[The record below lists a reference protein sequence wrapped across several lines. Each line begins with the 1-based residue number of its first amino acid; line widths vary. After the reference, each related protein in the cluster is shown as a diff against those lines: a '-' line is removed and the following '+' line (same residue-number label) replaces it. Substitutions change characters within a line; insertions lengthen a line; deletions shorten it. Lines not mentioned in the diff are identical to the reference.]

1 MRNIFNIALWKTKW
15 QLKAKSSW
23 VNMFILPVVFALI
36 FGGMQSDNQGDDKD
50 YLVKVGMVHSSTAV
64 SIELLEEIIGKQL
77 NADIVLFED
86 SQQANTAM
94 KNGAINAVVLWDDYF
109 EETWSKQE
117 KTSFSFLYE
126 KQTAE
131 NFMMEQQMN
140 QLIIGLNAIPMMG
153 YDKTLSAA
161 EQVEQWLNTW
171 QNYSSTMVSVAIQYG
186 EQESTDSSFSRMF
199 VGFSLMFL
207 MFTLNQSASTILEEK
222 EAGTWNRMLTAPL
235 DKNQLI
241 FGNIMHFLL
250 MGLIQFIVLMQFSRI
265 VFAVNWGHYFD
276 TLLFV
281 ALVILTVSGLGFM
294 MATFV
299 KSKVQQ
305 NIIGAVVITVTSMLG
320 GVYWPL
326 SIVSEFMRKLADF
339 VPQKWAMDGL
349 SQLMSGGYRLFDVT
363 KPIYILL
370 IFLAIFYL
378 IGFIR
383 VRKI

>member
-117 KTSFSFLYE
+117 ETSFSFLYE

-131 NFMMEQQMN
+131 NFMMEQQMK

-241 FGNIMHFLL
+241 FGNILHFLL

>member
-241 FGNIMHFLL
+241 FGNILHFLL